1 MANIIEMPKLSDTM
15 TVGTL
20 VKWLKKEGDTVKAGD
35 MLAEVETDKATME
48 LESFF
53 DGVLLKIY
61 AQAGSQV
68 AIGAALC
75 AVGKAGEAAP
85 AAPAAPAPKGDSA
98 PAPAAAPATAQA
110 APAAATP
117 AARSSSSANI
127 IEMPKLSDTM
137 TTGKLVKWLKK
148 EGDSVK
154 AGDMLAEVETDKAT
168 MELESFFDG
177 VLLKIYAQA
186 GSEVAIGAALCA
198 VGKAGETA
206 PAAPGAPSPKTENG
220 GQKPEDKPAAPA
232 PVAAPATAQAAPAAA
247 ASAPSSV
254 ASSPSSGARLRIS
267 PLARKIAADQKI
279 DASRITGTGPHG
291 RIVKA
296 DVLAAAANPSLL
308 KPVSG
313 AGAPSPKSGATFA
326 GGAVA
331 NRGPIQEE
339 RVVPNSNMRG
349 VIAKR
354 MVESTTTIPYIYL
367 DIEIDMEPVL
377 AIRSQLNAGLESQ
390 GVKLSVNDFVLKACA
405 DALRRVPAVNSSW
418 QGTGIKYYG
427 AAHMAFAVALED
439 GLITPV
445 IRDAHLKS
453 VFQIS
458 TEAKALGKK
467 AKDKKLQPNDYTGG
481 TFCVSNLGM
490 MGIPRFTAII
500 NPPNSA
506 ILAVGTTVT
515 KPVVKNGQIVV
526 GQTMTVTL
534 SADHRV
540 FDGAV
545 AAQWLGALKD
555 ILEKPALL
563 LV

>member
-1 MANIIEMPKLSDTM
+1 MANIIDMPKLSDTM

-53 DGVLLKIY
+53 SGTLLKIF

-75 AVGKAGEAAP
+75 AVGKPGETVD
-85 AAPAAPAPKGDSA
+85 APAAPAPKAEEPKKEEPKAEA
-98 PAPAAAPATAQA
+98 PAPAAPVA
-110 APAAATP
+110 APTP
-117 AARSSSSANI
+117 A
-127 IEMPKLSDTM
+127 P
-137 TTGKLVKWLKK
+137 
-148 EGDSVK
+148 
-154 AGDMLAEVETDKAT
+154 
-168 MELESFFDG
+168 
-177 VLLKIYAQA
+177 
-186 GSEVAIGAALCA
+186 
-198 VGKAGETA
+198 
-206 PAAPGAPSPKTENG
+206 
-220 GQKPEDKPAAPA
+220 APA
-232 PVAAPATAQAAPAAA
+232 PVAPTPAPAAPAA
-247 ASAPSSV
+247 SD
-254 ASSPSSGARLRIS
+254 ARLKIS
-267 PLARKIAADQKI
+267 PLAKKIAAQQNI
-279 DASRITGTGPHG
+279 DASRLAGSGPGG

-296 DVLAAAANPSLL
+296 DVLAAAANPALL
-308 KPVSG
+308 RSAAPAAAKSPGFSPQASG
-313 AGAPSPKSGATFA
+313 FT
-326 GGAVA
+326 
-331 NRGPIQEE
+331 RGPIQED
-339 RVVPNSNMRG
+339 RVAPVSTMRG

-354 MVESTTTIPYIYL
+354 MVESTTTIPYIYV
-367 DIEIDMEPVL
+367 DIEIDMEPLL
-377 AIRSQLNAGLESQ
+377 AIRSQLNTGLESQ

-405 DALRRVPAVNSSW
+405 EALRRVPAVNSSW
-418 QGTGIKYYG
+418 QGTGIQYFG
-427 AAHMAFAVALED
+427 AVHMAFAVALED

-445 IRDAHLKS
+445 VRDAHAKS

-467 AKDKKLQPNDYTGG
+467 AKDKKLAPNDYTGG

-545 AAQWLGALKD
+545 AAQYLAALKD